1 MQAPRIPKMF
11 GIYTKQPNQFD
22 YTPRYYDE
30 RKEKLNKRIAQ
41 IKKEVSLKENKEEL
55 NENYTSSLNENWG
68 ISYRNKTTTAINK
81 RVVIYLVVLLGLAY
95 YLIRG

>member
-41 IKKEVSLKENKEEL
+41 IKKEVSLKENKKEL

-68 ISYRNKTTTAINK
+68 ISYRNKTTIAINK
-81 RVVIYLVVLLGLAY
+81 RVVIYLVALLGLAY